1 MDLDDGITLRAADD
15 PTIKNELRRAWIAD
29 RLDERLG
36 EFGKTHAV
44 DVVCATWNA
53 NGKDVTKLGVDLE
66 PWLRARAAP
75 ADVYAI
81 GAQEM
86 VDLTVS
92 NVALTGAQ
100 AAKRAEASTIRR
112 RRSQRS
118 WRRASLLAVLAVPV
132 CDSSFLPPLTG
143 TDDDRISQW
152 AFDLLEAL
160 PNAHYNVFVY
170 VLALLREVLAKSW
183 QTTAATRLASVARDA
198 FLPGGEP
205 GARAHVFSAVQ
216 FLLTS
221 NL

>member
-36 EFGKTHAV
+36 EFGETHAV

-53 NGKDVTKLGVDLE
+53 NGKDVTKLGLDLA
-66 PWLRARAAP
+66 PWLRSRAAP

-100 AAKRAEASTIRR
+100 AAKRAESWCSGTSTNLKYY
-112 RRSQRS
+112 SGLKFES
-118 WRRASLLAVLAVPV
+118 KSHFFRAA
-132 CDSSFLPPLTG
+132 
-143 TDDDRISQW
+143 
-152 AFDLLEAL
+152 
-160 PNAHYNVFVY
+160 
-170 VLALLREVLAKSW
+170 
-183 QTTAATRLASVARDA
+183 
-198 FLPGGEP
+198 
-205 GARAHVFSAVQ
+205 
-216 FLLTS
+216 
-221 NL
+221 